1 MLAEDVFV
9 SCPTLRMIYRP
20 RLLASGWG
28 RTEMMMRLMFCVLC
42 LVMWS
47 GTVSAQSG
55 SNFDACVN
63 DAQEKHTDST
73 MDNYTSWKCDGA
85 KAQKLAVRPDSCS
98 ADARPTRIDR
108 KTRQLE
114 DGLYLRMTWSTRAC
128 AGMCEIRFYND
139 ESKQTSYLCDVR
151 RRTAESRPVSDD
163 DRRPPRYYRRYPGE
177 YYPPERRFSRPVRE
191 YDEPPPRRRRVREPD
206 EDVRGRGRWIYD
218 EPPDWRREWRRVYPR
233 DEYRNVYRDDDRY

>member
-1 MLAEDVFV
+1 
-9 SCPTLRMIYRP
+9 
-20 RLLASGWG
+20 
-28 RTEMMMRLMFCVLC
+28 MMMRLMFCVLC
-42 LVMWS
+42 LAIWS
-47 GTVSAQSG
+47 GTASAQSA
-55 SNFDACVN
+55 SNFDACVT
-63 DAQEKHTDST
+63 DAQQKHTDST

-163 DRRPPRYYRRYPGE
+163 DSRPPRYYRRYPGE

-233 DEYRNVYRDDDRY
+233 DEYRDVYRDDDRDGYRRDDRY

>member
-1 MLAEDVFV
+1 
-9 SCPTLRMIYRP
+9 
-20 RLLASGWG
+20 
-28 RTEMMMRLMFCVLC
+28 MMMRLAFCVLC

-55 SNFDACVN
+55 SNFDACVS

-98 ADARPTRIDR
+98 ADARPIRIDR

-114 DGLYLRMTWSTRAC
+114 DGLYLRMTWSTRMC

-139 ESKQTSYLCDVR
+139 DSKQTSYLCDVR
-151 RRTAESRPVSDD
+151 RRTADSRPVQND
-163 DRRPPRYYRRYPGE
+163 DRPPPRFARRYPDE
-177 YYPPERRFSRPVRE
+177 YYPPRRVRRQARERE
-191 YDEPPPRRRRVREPD
+191 YDEPGPPYYRRRVWEPD
-206 EDVRGRGRWIYD
+206 EDGPPRGRRGSYAGR
-218 EPPDWRREWRRVYPR
+218 DWRQDWIRVYPR
-233 DEYRNVYRDDDRY
+233 ESDRDDYRDDYRRDDRY